1 MVFGKYINRYYLKYA
16 ALLLAGL
23 AALIAVDYLQLEIPG
38 LYQMVI
44 NGVNQGF
51 VVQNGVQVP
60 FTMDFLLDK
69 ICKPLVILILCIV
82 FCRFAWRVTIFGA
95 ATKMEQ
101 DLRDRMFDR
110 CRHLSQDYY
119 QVNKVGNLMSLFT
132 NDLDT
137 VQECFGWGFLQVFDA
152 AFLGGLAV
160 YRMVKNG
167 PHADPAVPDPHGTA
181 VCGCVHRRAGHDK
194 KVGLPAGVLLQ
205 AVRFCSGKLL
215 RYCGH
220 QGICEG
226 NKRTAG
232 LPGAEPGK

>member
-101 DLRDRMFDR
+101 M
-110 CRHLSQDYY
+110 RHL
-119 QVNKVGNLMSLFT
+119 
-132 NDLDT
+132 
-137 VQECFGWGFLQVFDA
+137 
-152 AFLGGLAV
+152 
-160 YRMVKNG
+160 
-167 PHADPAVPDPHGTA
+167 
-181 VCGCVHRRAGHDK
+181 
-194 KVGLPAGVLLQ
+194 
-205 AVRFCSGKLL
+205 
-215 RYCGH
+215 
-220 QGICEG
+220 
-226 NKRTAG
+226 
-232 LPGAEPGK
+232 